1 MFCDNLGLFLT
12 ANDVFFDFL
21 TALSVNSFECG
32 DMTEEEEIVF
42 FQGLVNTGLAWSLQG
57 HYGRMAES
65 LIEEGLVTAGGLT
78 DADGYTC

>member
-1 MFCDNLGLFLT
+1 MLYTQGDRTMTLVDEIIRYEN
-12 ANDVFFDFL
+12 
-21 TALSVNSFECG
+21 G

-57 HYGRMAES
+57 HYGRTAEA

-78 DADGYTC
+78 DADRYTC